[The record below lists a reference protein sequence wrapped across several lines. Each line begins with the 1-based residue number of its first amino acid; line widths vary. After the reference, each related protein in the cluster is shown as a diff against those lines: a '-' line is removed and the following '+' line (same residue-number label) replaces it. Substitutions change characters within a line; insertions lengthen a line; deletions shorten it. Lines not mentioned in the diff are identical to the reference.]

1 MILEYGSF
9 LSQFAPTIFD
19 AYHHFFPLETTT
31 CHPAD
36 APWFT
41 ARLKRLVTRRNTAH
55 ANNDLPLYRRLR
67 NEVNREVLIAK
78 KNHYPSK
85 IAQLKSTNTSLWY
98 SKIKKLA
105 GLTKPSPQL
114 PFLDDDPTVASTALN
129 SHFSAICQTLPPLDH
144 SSLPSYLPAPAPPPR
159 VDELQ
164 VYNKL
169 RLFKAN
175 RSVTPL
181 DIPAPLFKEFLVEL
195 TKPLC
200 IIVNA
205 SLQSGKSPIQWKDSF
220 VTGIP
225 KIPTPQSLGDM
236 RPLSITIMG
245 SLLCEGFVADWI
257 YEDIAHVIDPRQY
270 GNVRGASTTH
280 GLIDFLDFAYKELE
294 KRKTG
299 VTATFIDFKK
309 AFDLVDHTT
318 VIKKCIAMGVRR
330 CLIPWISD
338 FLTNRRQAVR
348 HQGALS
354 DFLPITCGVPQGT
367 KLGPL
372 LFLILIN
379 DALIDTPHRMKY
391 VDDCTITNSFDV
403 ESPDHSPTQ
412 ASLDSLQSWTT
423 DNHTQVNPTK
433 TVTMTFS
440 VSETPPPPLP
450 SPSLTKTFPPSPHS
464 NSSESQLIVI

>member
-1 MILEYGSF
+1 M
-9 LSQFAPTIFD
+9 A
-19 AYHHFFPLETTT
+19 A
-31 CHPAD
+31 A
-36 APWFT
+36 
-41 ARLKRLVTRRNTAH
+41 
-55 ANNDLPLYRRLR
+55 
-67 NEVNREVLIAK
+67 
-78 KNHYPSK
+78 
-85 IAQLKSTNTSLWY
+85 
-98 SKIKKLA
+98 
-105 GLTKPSPQL
+105 
-114 PFLDDDPTVASTALN
+114 ALN

-144 SSLPSYLPAPAPPPR
+144 SSLPAYLPAPTPTPR

-164 VYNKL
+164 IFNKL

-181 DIPAPLFKEFLVEL
+181 DIPAPLFKEFLIEL

-200 IIVNA
+200 VIVNA

-225 KIPTPQSLGDM
+225 KTLSPQSLGDL

-257 YEDIAHVIDPRQY
+257 YEDIAHLIDPRQY
-270 GNVRGASTTH
+270 GNVRGCSTTH

-318 VIKKCIAMGVRR
+318 IIKKCISMGVRR

-348 HQGALS
+348 YQGSLS

-379 DALIDTPHRMKY
+379 DALLDTPHRMKY

-412 ASLDSLQSWTT
+412 SSLDALQHWTT
-423 DNHTQVNPTK
+423 VNHTQVNPTK
-433 TVTMTFS
+433 TVTMTFAFS
-440 VSETPPPPLP
+440 KPPPPPPALTLLDQNLTTVSSFKLLGVTIDNKLTWEPHVTNVLRSATFRLYMLRRLKSFGLP
-450 SPSLTKTFPPSPHS
+450 AIVLVNLYKTFILPKLTYASPAWSSSLFIGQENRLERVQKRALKISLGPSYISYEQALEPH
-464 NSSESQLIVI
+464 NLLPLAIPETTLQPEKTIYLQAPL